1 MNITITCN
9 YDHYLLSLSNILLIL
24 IVFTLTLLIF
34 CSIIG
39 FISYIVARIIDR
51 MTVGYKSTDIIIG
64 DNGEKLLLINT
75 SDIEGIKSYL
85 SKLPDRDDIKYVFS
99 FSTKE
104 TYEVINGL
112 DLTPTGCYDKHK

>member
-1 MNITITCN
+1 MIITITCN
-9 YDHYLLSLSNILLIL
+9 YDHYLLSLSNILLII

-112 DLTPTGCYDKHK
+112 DLTPTGRYDKHK